1 MASSPTTDGL
11 TESVAKRKGSPCQQ
25 DDDCQ
30 DDKRIRSGA
39 DLPEDIF
46 WYIHS
51 LMPLRDA
58 ARAACVSHS
67 FLRSWRCYPYLMFSE
82 ELLRL
87 QESAFSDDERT
98 RNLISKVNHIL
109 QNHSGI
115 GVKKLELVFLDSTD
129 VDFSYIDSWL
139 HKAVTRGIEELT
151 LVLPINSNAE
161 YSFPCSLLSDG
172 NGNSIQYLHLSR
184 CAIRPT
190 ADLGCLR
197 TLTTLHLYSVRITG
211 FELEYLL
218 SNSPALEWLI
228 MADCKEIVQLKIP
241 SLLKRLHTLFVSRCQ
256 MLKVVESYAPNI
268 ATFHF
273 WGHVHAV
280 RMLGLLQV
288 KDLEMSCSDQ
298 SSILCYALTNL
309 LSNAP
314 NVQKLGI
321 SSQTQIVSTQTV
333 PGKYLRLKHL
343 RISLNRSPNFDYLSL
358 VSFLDASPSLETFI
372 LRIRDIYIPLGHM
385 GHPWTLG
392 DSEQLRQMPGHRH
405 DSLKKFEVV
414 GSCYAKSLVE
424 LTCHILET
432 TSSLDRI
439 KLDTCDYVGL
449 CASGSGRCY
458 PHYTE
463 QIMEAC
469 NSVLAI
475 RTYIMGKVPP
485 TVKFELV
492 EPCSRCPVQ

>member
-1 MASSPTTDGL
+1 
-11 TESVAKRKGSPCQQ
+11 
-25 DDDCQ
+25 
-30 DDKRIRSGA
+30 
-39 DLPEDIF
+39 
-46 WYIHS
+46 
-51 LMPLRDA
+51 MPLRDA
-58 ARAACVSHS
+58 ARAARVSHS

-115 GVKKLELVFLDSTD
+115 GVKELELVFLDSTD
-129 VDFSYIDSWL
+129 VDLSYIDSWL

-151 LVLPINSNAE
+151 LILPINSNAE

-228 MADCKEIVQLKIP
+228 MMDCKEIVQLKIP

-256 MLKVVESYAPNI
+256 TLKVVESYAPNI

-273 WGHVHAV
+273 RGHVHAV

-288 KDLEMSCSDQ
+288 KDLEMSCSDH

-309 LSNAP
+309 LSIVP
-314 NVQKLGI
+314 NVEKLRI
-321 SSQTQIVSTQTV
+321 SSQTQVNSEALHNYRVAIVHKIV
-333 PGKYLRLKHL
+333 
-343 RISLNRSPNFDYLSL
+343 
-358 VSFLDASPSLETFI
+358 
-372 LRIRDIYIPLGHM
+372 DIY
-385 GHPWTLG
+385 
-392 DSEQLRQMPGHRH
+392 
-405 DSLKKFEVV
+405 
-414 GSCYAKSLVE
+414 
-424 LTCHILET
+424 
-432 TSSLDRI
+432 
-439 KLDTCDYVGL
+439 
-449 CASGSGRCY
+449 
-458 PHYTE
+458 
-463 QIMEAC
+463 
-469 NSVLAI
+469 
-475 RTYIMGKVPP
+475 
-485 TVKFELV
+485 
-492 EPCSRCPVQ
+492 

>member
-1 MASSPTTDGL
+1 MASFPTTDGL

-39 DLPEDIF
+39 DLLEDIF

-129 VDFSYIDSWL
+129 VDLSYIDSWL

-151 LVLPINSNAE
+151 LILPINSNAE

-172 NGNSIQYLHLSR
+172 NDH
-184 CAIRPT
+184 
-190 ADLGCLR
+190 
-197 TLTTLHLYSVRITG
+197 
-211 FELEYLL
+211 
-218 SNSPALEWLI
+218 
-228 MADCKEIVQLKIP
+228 
-241 SLLKRLHTLFVSRCQ
+241 
-256 MLKVVESYAPNI
+256 
-268 ATFHF
+268 
-273 WGHVHAV
+273 
-280 RMLGLLQV
+280 
-288 KDLEMSCSDQ
+288 

-309 LSNAP
+309 LSIVP
-314 NVQKLGI
+314 NVEKLRI

-343 RISLNRSPNFDYLSL
+343 HISLNRSPNFDYLSL

-372 LRIRDIYIPLGHM
+372 LHIWDIYIPLGHM

-414 GSCYAKSLVE
+414 GSCYAKGLVE

-439 KLDTCDYVGL
+439 KLDTCGYVGL

>member
-115 GVKKLELVFLDSTD
+115 GVKKLELVFLDIILT
-129 VDFSYIDSWL
+129 VGF
-139 HKAVTRGIEELT
+139 TRLSHEGLKNSP
-151 LVLPINSNAE
+151 LLPINSNAE

-184 CAIRPT
+184 CAILPT

-211 FELEYLL
+211 FELECLL

-280 RMLGLLQV
+280 RMLGLLQ
-288 KDLEMSCSDQ
+288 

-343 RISLNRSPNFDYLSL
+343 HKSLNRSPNFDYLSL

-372 LRIRDIYIPLGHM
+372 LHIWDIYIPLGHM

-439 KLDTCDYVGL
+439 KLDTCGYVGL

>member
-39 DLPEDIF
+39 DLLEDIF

-129 VDFSYIDSWL
+129 VDLSYIDSWL

-151 LVLPINSNAE
+151 LILPINSNAE

-228 MADCKEIVQLKIP
+228 MMDCKEIVQLKIP
-241 SLLKRLHTLFVSRCQ
+241 SC
-256 MLKVVESYAPNI
+256 
-268 ATFHF
+268 
-273 WGHVHAV
+273 
-280 RMLGLLQV
+280 
-288 KDLEMSCSDQ
+288 
-298 SSILCYALTNL
+298 
-309 LSNAP
+309 
-314 NVQKLGI
+314 
-321 SSQTQIVSTQTV
+321 
-333 PGKYLRLKHL
+333 
-343 RISLNRSPNFDYLSL
+343 
-358 VSFLDASPSLETFI
+358 
-372 LRIRDIYIPLGHM
+372 
-385 GHPWTLG
+385 
-392 DSEQLRQMPGHRH
+392 
-405 DSLKKFEVV
+405 
-414 GSCYAKSLVE
+414 
-424 LTCHILET
+424 
-432 TSSLDRI
+432 
-439 KLDTCDYVGL
+439 
-449 CASGSGRCY
+449 
-458 PHYTE
+458 
-463 QIMEAC
+463 
-469 NSVLAI
+469 
-475 RTYIMGKVPP
+475 
-485 TVKFELV
+485 
-492 EPCSRCPVQ
+492 

>member
-321 SSQTQIVSTQTV
+321 SSQTQI
-333 PGKYLRLKHL
+333 
-343 RISLNRSPNFDYLSL
+343 
-358 VSFLDASPSLETFI
+358 
-372 LRIRDIYIPLGHM
+372 RDIYIPLGHM